1 MSSFSSMLLAASFLV
16 IGSTLHAQDFYL
28 HNGDRVTFYGD
39 SITAQRYYTSD
50 IQDFVQTRYPTL
62 QVTYH
67 NAGVPGD
74 KVDGGYAGDAPTRVA
89 RDVKPWNP
97 TVITVMLGM
106 NDGDYVP
113 PDSKIFA
120 DYQSGYEKLLVLL
133 HAAAPDARISL
144 LENTPY
150 DEITHGTEF
159 EGFMATTEQNARAT
173 PALGQRENLP
183 VVDTYSPMVQ
193 LLQRA
198 KATDPSFASL
208 LVSDRIHPAEPV
220 HWILAEALMKA
231 WHVDPVVSQVTLSA
245 TSHAVIQNIRT
256 QVSGLSSDGNTFDWD
271 QLDEALPLPFNFD
284 NALMNFVLTISDLSS
299 YNKEILKVDDLQP
312 GQYKLW
318 IDKMPIGSFSSDQLA
333 KGINLGTMKTPMWH
347 QAREYDGELNQRS
360 SLENADLILSAGT
373 KVEDK
378 AAASRILREG
388 EAEFE
393 QRAQADL
400 RIPKHHYALTR
411 VGQMTAPKS

>member
-16 IGSTLHAQDFYL
+16 MGSSLDAQDFYL
-28 HNGDRVTFYGD
+28 HNGDRVVFYGD

-50 IQDFVQTRYPTL
+50 IQDFVRTRYPAL

-74 KVDGGYAGDAPTRVA
+74 KVNGGYAGDAAVRVT
-89 RDVKPWNP
+89 RDVKPWKP

-120 DYQSGYEKLLVLL
+120 DYQSGYEKLLALL
-133 HAAAPDARISL
+133 HAAALDARISL
-144 LENTPY
+144 LANTPY

-159 EGFMATTEQNARAT
+159 EGYMATTEQNARAT

-198 KATDPSFASL
+198 KATDSSFASL
-208 LVSDRIHPAEPV
+208 LVSDRIHPADPA
-220 HWILAEALMKA
+220 HLIIAEALMKA
-231 WHVDPVVSQVTLSA
+231 WHVDPIVSEVSLSA
-245 TSHAVIQNIRT
+245 ASHAVTHCLRT
-256 QVSGLSSDGNTFDWD
+256 QVAALASEGSTLDWD
-271 QLDEALPLPFNFD
+271 QLDEALPLPFNLD
-284 NALMNFVLTISDLSS
+284 NALMNFVLAISDLSS
-299 YNKEILKVDDLQP
+299 YDKEILKVDDLQP
-312 GQYKLW
+312 GQYNLW
-318 IDKMPIGSFSSDQLA
+318 IDKMLVGSFSSDQLA
-333 KGINLGTMKTPMWH
+333 TGINLGTMKTPMWH
-347 QAREYDGELNQRS
+347 QAREYDGELDQRS
-360 SLENADLILSAGT
+360 TLENAELILSAGT

-378 AAASRILREG
+378 AVAARFCAKAKPSLSSGRKPTF
-388 EAEFE
+388 AS
-393 QRAQADL
+393 QNTT
-400 RIPKHHYALTR
+400 TR
-411 VGQMTAPKS
+411 